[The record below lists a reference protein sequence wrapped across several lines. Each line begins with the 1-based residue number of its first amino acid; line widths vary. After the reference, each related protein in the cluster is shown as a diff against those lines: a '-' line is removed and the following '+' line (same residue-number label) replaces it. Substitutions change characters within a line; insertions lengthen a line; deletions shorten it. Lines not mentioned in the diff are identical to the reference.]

1 MITWIALVIVVIVL
15 AAAVA
20 VLTVGNMV
28 GAVAAASVVSL
39 GVSVLFVLM
48 HAPDVAMTEA
58 AVGAGL
64 SGVVLALGLRKL
76 GLWRLEGDR
85 GEAHALVPT
94 VAPVSNKISRTA
106 GNSGVETD
114 A

>member
-1 MITWIALVIVVIVL
+1 MIDWIALLVVGIVL
-15 AAAVA
+15 ASAVA
-20 VLTVGNMV
+20 VLTIRNLV
-28 GAVAAASVVSL
+28 GAVAATSVVSL
-39 GVSVLFVLM
+39 GVSLLFVLL

-76 GLWRLEGDR
+76 GLWRLEDDTGK
-85 GEAHALVPT
+85 AQALVPT
-94 VAPVSNKISRTA
+94 SRRKE
-106 GNSGVETD
+106 GTD